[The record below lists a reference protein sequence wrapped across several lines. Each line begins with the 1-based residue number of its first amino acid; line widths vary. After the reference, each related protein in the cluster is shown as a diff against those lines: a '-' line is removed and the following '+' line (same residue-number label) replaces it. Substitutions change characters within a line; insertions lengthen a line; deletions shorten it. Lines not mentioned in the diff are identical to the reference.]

1 MSLSGVSSA
10 GSLGKHHHKA
20 CKANRKVGLFFEPE
34 TGEKMNGLKYHR
46 ILLKLSGEALA
57 GDEGFGIDPRRALD
71 IANRVRVVREMGV
84 DVAIVIGGGN
94 LWRGRVGLNQGM
106 DQATADYMGMLATV
120 MNAMALMD
128 ALESLDVVVRVQS
141 AIEMR
146 SVAEPYIRR
155 RAIRHLEK
163 GRVVIFGG
171 GTGNPYFTTDTAAA
185 LRATEISAD
194 VLIKATKVDGIYDS
208 DPKLNA
214 NAKRFDKI
222 SYLDAISQ
230 RLQVMDTTALTL
242 CMENKLPILV
252 LNLWDESALSR
263 ALHGQP
269 VGTLVDE

>member
-1 MSLSGVSSA
+1 V
-10 GSLGKHHHKA
+10 
-20 CKANRKVGLFFEPE
+20 ND
-34 TGEKMNGLKYHR
+34 LKYHR
-46 ILLKLSGEALA
+46 ILLKLSGESLA
-57 GDEGFGIDPRRALD
+57 GDQGFGIDPQRALD
-71 IANRVRVVREMGV
+71 IARRVRKIRELGV
-84 DVAIVIGGGN
+84 DVAIVIGAGN

-120 MNAMALMD
+120 MNALALMD
-128 ALESLDVVVRVQS
+128 ALESLDVVTRVQS

-194 VLIKATKVDGIYDS
+194 VLIKATKVDGVYDS
-208 DPKLNA
+208 DPKENPE
-214 NAKRFDKI
+214 AKRFDQI
-222 SYLDAISQ
+222 SYLDAISM
-230 RLQVMDTTALTL
+230 RLKVMDSTALTL

-252 LNLWDESALSR
+252 LNLWDEAALAS
-263 ALHGQP
+263 ALHGQH
-269 VGTLVDE
+269 VGTLICD

>member
-1 MSLSGVSSA
+1 MR
-10 GSLGKHHHKA
+10 
-20 CKANRKVGLFFEPE
+20 N
-34 TGEKMNGLKYHR
+34 
-46 ILLKLSGEALA
+46 
-57 GDEGFGIDPRRALD
+57 
-71 IANRVRVVREMGV
+71 VREMGV
-84 DVAIVIGGGN
+84 DVAIVIGAGN

-120 MNAMALMD
+120 MNALALMD
-128 ALESLDVVVRVQS
+128 ALESLDVVTRVQS

-185 LRATEISAD
+185 LRATEIGAD
-194 VLIKATKVDGIYDS
+194 VLIKATKVDGVYDS
-208 DPKLNA
+208 DPKRNP

-222 SYLDAISQ
+222 TYIDAINL

-252 LNLWDESALSR
+252 LNLWDETALPR
-263 ALHGQP
+263 ALQGEAL
-269 VGTLVDE
+269 GTLVDDE